1 MKQKIDCVSDAC
13 TEVLVA
19 NSLDIFPVL
28 SNDEVV
34 SCIAGKEADVG
45 AACEATVRL
54 AAEKWDK
61 QGSYRDDITC
71 LIVTFDQNTA

>member
-1 MKQKIDCVSDAC
+1 MRALTWLLRLTGHFFLGASA
-13 TEVLVA
+13 
-19 NSLDIFPVL
+19 VL

-34 SCIAGKEADVG
+34 NCIAGKEADVG

>member
-1 MKQKIDCVSDAC
+1 M
-13 TEVLVA
+13 
-19 NSLDIFPVL
+19 L

-34 SCIAGKEADVG
+34 NCIAGKEADVG